1 MSEEKN
7 IQDADPKY
15 TAELDKFEKATGE
28 EPSSSKETSENGED
42 SRLVEKDGEF
52 YLISESE
59 ESEAVD
65 EPVKGESETEEPET
79 DEPTIQ
85 ETEDDIYAA
94 KTRDEIIDMHRN
106 AQRKLGEQGDELG
119 KLRDVAK
126 KPEELTDEELFDRL
140 SAQDFSDGLKTE
152 KQKLEEMDPFDSDG
166 TDAQKEV
173 IRQLED
179 DLIKKTTQ
187 ETIAARMNG
196 RDNEDFVS
204 KQKQTFNDQGI
215 KLNDEEFGKV
225 SDAASN
231 YTENGL
237 LTERSFHKALVDQYG
252 LDHVMKHFKMSIE
265 KGTRQDIQKAAAKTT
280 EKVDVRGS
288 GKSSKLIKIADLGRN
303 ELKNT
308 LDNLSVK
315 ELQRLRSQYV
325 K

>member
-1 MSEEKN
+1 
-7 IQDADPKY
+7 
-15 TAELDKFEKATGE
+15 
-28 EPSSSKETSENGED
+28 
-42 SRLVEKDGEF
+42 
-52 YLISESE
+52 
-59 ESEAVD
+59 
-65 EPVKGESETEEPET
+65 
-79 DEPTIQ
+79 
-85 ETEDDIYAA
+85 
-94 KTRDEIIDMHRN
+94 
-106 AQRKLGEQGDELG
+106 
-119 KLRDVAK
+119 
-126 KPEELTDEELFDRL
+126 
-140 SAQDFSDGLKTE
+140 
-152 KQKLEEMDPFDSDG
+152 
-166 TDAQKEV
+166 
-173 IRQLED
+173 
-179 DLIKKTTQ
+179 
-187 ETIAARMNG
+187 MNG

>member
-1 MSEEKN
+1 MPEDNN

-15 TAELDKFEKATGE
+15 TAELDKLEKATGE
-28 EPSSSKETSENGED
+28 EPSSSKETSENGDD

-59 ESEAVD
+59 ESETVD
-65 EPVKGESETEEPET
+65 EPVKGESETEEPGADET
-79 DEPTIQ
+79 AVQ

-94 KTRDEIIDMHRN
+94 KTRDDIIDMHRN

-126 KPEELTDEELFDRL
+126 RPEELTDEELFDRL

-152 KQKLEEMDPFDSDG
+152 KQKLDGMDPYDTDG
-166 TDAQKEV
+166 TEAQKEIV
-173 IRQLED
+173 RQLED

-187 ETIAARMNG
+187 ETIAARMDG
-196 RDNEDFVS
+196 RDNEEFVS
-204 KQKQTFNDQGI
+204 KQKQAFEGQGI

-237 LTERSFHKALVDQYG
+237 LTERSFHKGLVDQYG

-315 ELQRLRSQYV
+315 ELQRLRNQYV